1 MATTRSRASAH
12 LHHKQSRQRGLRPS
26 WGAVFAVGNT
36 TTTKRVRERER
47 ELEEGKEKREGA
59 KEENTMAVQAMT
71 VLLFNKTGWESSRYT
86 DGPPRIYCSIF
97 GGLLG
102 MTGSREIDTYF
113 LEPIASGNKIMK
125 TERALRLPLSLE

>member
-59 KEENTMAVQAMT
+59 KEENTIAVQA
-71 VLLFNKTGWESSRYT
+71 VDSV
-86 DGPPRIYCSIF
+86 
-97 GGLLG
+97 
-102 MTGSREIDTYF
+102 
-113 LEPIASGNKIMK
+113 
-125 TERALRLPLSLE
+125 AL